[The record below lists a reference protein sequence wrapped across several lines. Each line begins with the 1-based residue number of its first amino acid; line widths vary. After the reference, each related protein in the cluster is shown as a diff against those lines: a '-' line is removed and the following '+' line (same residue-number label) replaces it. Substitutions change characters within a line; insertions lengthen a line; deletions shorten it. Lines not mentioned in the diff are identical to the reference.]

1 MNGWSLLLGAGA
13 LAAAGEYGI
22 ASYFFRRTMLRQNAA
37 TKRTMDMAGTN
48 WDLYIPEIGKM
59 KQWMLEQEREDVY
72 IRSGDGLKLHGTYF
86 PGQGSGKLVICF
98 HGYTSKGMSDYI
110 GLSNYYLPRGYQML
124 LVDERAHGDS
134 EGTYIGFGC
143 LDREDALLWIT
154 YAVKRFGCGCQIW
167 LHGTSMGAS
176 TVLMASGLKLPPQ
189 VRGIVSDCAFTT
201 CPCTEGPIP
210 SAGLSDPETVRQH
223 VQKEGRIRAEAVQC
237 VRGSKESEG
246 SHTLYPWGCGYFC
259 SVQNVL

>member
-1 MNGWSLLLGAGA
+1 MHA
-13 LAAAGEYGI
+13 
-22 ASYFFRRTMLRQNAA
+22 Q
-37 TKRTMDMAGTN
+37 AGTCL
-48 WDLYIPEIGKM
+48 LYTS
-59 KQWMLEQEREDVY
+59 VY

-154 YAVKRFGCGCQIW
+154 YAVKRFGSGCQIW
-167 LHGTSMGAS
+167 PVSYTHLDVYKRQMQSCAS
-176 TVLMASGLKLPPQ
+176 VFGP
-189 VRGIVSDCAFTT
+189 
-201 CPCTEGPIP
+201 TE
-210 SAGLSDPETVRQH
+210 AG
-223 VQKEGRIRAEAVQC
+223 GR
-237 VRGSKESEG
+237 K
-246 SHTLYPWGCGYFC
+246 
-259 SVQNVL
+259 QNDGE